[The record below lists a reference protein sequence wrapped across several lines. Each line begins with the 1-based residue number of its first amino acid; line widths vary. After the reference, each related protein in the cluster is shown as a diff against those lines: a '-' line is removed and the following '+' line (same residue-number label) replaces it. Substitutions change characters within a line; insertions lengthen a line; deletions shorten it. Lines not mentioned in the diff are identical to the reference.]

1 MNDHLLEEKQRER
14 KKVIGGIVLT
24 LIVFAWFLYYL
35 ISHIPG

>member
-1 MNDHLLEEKQRER
+1 MEKEQRER
-14 KKVIGGIVLT
+14 KKIISGLLLS